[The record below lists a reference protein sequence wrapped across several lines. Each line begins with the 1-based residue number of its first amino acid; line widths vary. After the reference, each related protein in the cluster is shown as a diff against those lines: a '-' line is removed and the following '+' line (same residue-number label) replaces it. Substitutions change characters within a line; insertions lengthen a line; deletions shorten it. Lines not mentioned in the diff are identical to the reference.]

1 MAFVNMKAPTEKVS
15 VPAGILI
22 QSRQVAETMR
32 KNIAGNP
39 QNAEAVQMLSDL
51 IKALGDAVGVEPT
64 QITDMQEWKLAHGR
78 N

>member
-1 MAFVNMKAPTEKVS
+1 MIPPTEKVS

-32 KNIAGNP
+32 KTIAGNP
-39 QNAEAVQMLSDL
+39 QNAEAVKMLSDL
-51 IKALGDAVGVEPT
+51 IRALGDAVGIEPT
-64 QITDMQEWKLAHGR
+64 QVIDMQEWKSEHGR